1 MREPLGYFLL
11 ERGGWQGH
19 LSDAQLTAPHV
30 VGQTIRVPWSAIHA
44 GRGAFHFNEII
55 ERLRQC
61 ERTKRKAKLLI
72 QTGRDGYSP
81 EWIGG
86 QWIQEGNGIGGK
98 RAPAPWSP
106 EMISAWADLWD
117 GLGNW
122 FGNHPLIVVAH
133 ITGPTWPSAEMHP
146 APGLKT
152 KKGYSQAAMIGAWKT
167 SGLIVARAF
176 PDVAA
181 CLSISVQD
189 EANLYVRDVIGE
201 LHDELGDQLR
211 LQHNALAA
219 KTKPLAP
226 HHRLIADCHRMKGI
240 GVGFEMLCTVKER
253 IRFGSAAMD
262 VMDGINIGKV
272 AGGKWFDVY
281 PQPEDIQG
289 LR

>member
-1 MREPLGYFLL
+1 MIGPEGYFLL
-11 ERGGWQGH
+11 ERGGDQGP
-19 LSDAQLTAPHV
+19 LTDAQLKAPHV
-30 VGQTIRVPWSAIHA
+30 VGQTIRVPWSAINPA
-44 GRGAFHFNEII
+44 PGEYIFDEIT
-55 ERLRQC
+55 ERLTQC
-61 ERTKRKAKLLI
+61 RRTDRKAKLLI

-86 QWIQEGNGIGGK
+86 QWIQDGRNGPK
-98 RAPAPWSP
+98 APAPWSP
-106 EMISAWADLWD
+106 DLLAAWGRLW
-117 GLGNW
+117 GALGNSYHH
-122 FGNHPLIVVAH
+122 NPCIVGVH

-146 APGLKT
+146 APGLRT
-152 KKGYSQAAMIGAWKT
+152 KKGYSQAAMIQAWFNA
-167 SGLIVARAF
+167 GMIVAARF
-176 PDVAA
+176 PNVAA

-219 KTKPLAP
+219 KTKPTAP

-253 IRFGSAAMD
+253 VRFGSSNI
-262 VMDGINIGKV
+262 MDGINIGKA
-272 AGGKWFDVY
+272 AGGEWFDVY
-281 PQPEDIQG
+281 PQPQDIRG